1 MHYISGGDLDTEATE
16 SRTLYWRSRKIS
28 FEVIPARL
36 GVDSVFQC
44 LSTFTDSPLNFFFF
58 FFFADFCEIFWSA
71 GASPSGALDSSAA
84 QHDLRTIA
92 LEVWVG
98 KQVNKKIA
106 KWYEKQKIRV
116 LRLAAR
122 LPWVGDSHQPRLSL
136 FTTYKQLD
144 CLSI

>member
-44 LSTFTDSPLNFFFF
+44 LSTFTTSSSDSPLNFFLFF
-58 FFFADFCEIFWSA
+58 FFLADFCEIFWSA
-71 GASPSGALDSSAA
+71 GVSPSGALDSSAA
-84 QHDLRTIA
+84 QHELWTLA

-106 KWYEKQKIRV
+106 KWYEKQKIQV

-122 LPWVGDSHQPRLSL
+122 LPWVAIVTNLACPFLQHINS
-136 FTTYKQLD
+136 
-144 CLSI
+144 